1 MSDYLIHY
9 GVKGMKWGV
18 RKERPYSG
26 SRRAFRQA
34 NREYS
39 KSYNKAYNY
48 SATHPVR
55 QFVKGSKWQKESNR
69 RWEDAY
75 DKAAARNK
83 AKAKY
88 KQEKKAYK
96 KEHPMSNGKKAAI
109 AAGVGIAVAGTV
121 LAVYGKKK
129 YGSLNPKKMK
139 AAKEIANRISGRSNE
154 KALKSIQKTYSANK
168 RGTFYKMGEY
178 NKNPFSNKSRR
189 LDERLNIYDRAKSD
203 NFVRAENNNLAF
215 KRYYDSGGR
224 YGREFVRRNYRG

>member
-18 RKERPYSG
+18 RKQRPTSG
-26 SRRAFRQA
+26 HSRLHRA
-34 NREYS
+34 Y
-39 KSYNKAYNY
+39 KAQM
-48 SATHPVR
+48 R
-55 QFVKGSKWQKESNR
+55 
-69 RWEDAY
+69 DAADLRKHGY
-75 DKAAARNK
+75 TEE
-83 AKAKY
+83 AKAVEKVAQNT
-88 KQEKKAYK
+88 KRKIEKKEAK
-96 KEHPMSNGKKAAI
+96 RSSGGMSTGKKAAI

-121 LAVYGKKK
+121 LAVYGKKR

-168 RGTFYKMGEY
+168 RGAFYKMGEY

-203 NFVRAENNNLAF
+203 SFVRAENNNLAF
-215 KRYYDSGGR
+215 ERYYDSGGR

>member
-9 GVKGMKWGV
+9 GIKGMKWGV
-18 RKERPYSG
+18 RKARPTSG
-26 SRRAFRQA
+26 HSRLHR
-34 NREYS
+34 
-39 KSYNKAYNY
+39 AYN
-48 SATHPVR
+48 AQMR
-55 QFVKGSKWQKESNR
+55 
-69 RWEDAY
+69 DAADLRKHGY
-75 DKAAARNK
+75 NEE
-83 AKAKY
+83 AKAVEKVAQNT
-88 KQEKKAYK
+88 KRKIEKKEAKSSSSGMSTK
-96 KEHPMSNGKKAAI
+96 KKVAI
-109 AAGVGIAVAGTV
+109 AAGVGIAVAGTL

-189 LDERLNIYDRAKSD
+189 LDERLNIYDIAKSD
-203 NFVRAENNNLAF
+203 NFVRTENNNLAF
-215 KRYYDSGGR
+215 ERYLDSGGR